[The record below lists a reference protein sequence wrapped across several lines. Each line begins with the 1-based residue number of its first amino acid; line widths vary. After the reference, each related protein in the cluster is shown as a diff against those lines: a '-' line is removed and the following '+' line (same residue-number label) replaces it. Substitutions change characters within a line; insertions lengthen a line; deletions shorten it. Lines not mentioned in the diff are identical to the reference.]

1 MNQDY
6 FKNIDKIKFEGKD
19 SDNPLAYK
27 YYDPS
32 KMVMGKTLKD
42 HFKFAMAYWHSMN
55 DNGADPFGRLTN
67 LYPWNKEKD
76 VMQQAKNRADAAFE
90 FLQKHEDVW
99 GKWVSDEAAKKIK
112 ASL

>member
-27 YYDPS
+27 FYDAD
-32 KMVMGKTLKD
+32 KTVMGKPLKD

-55 DNGADPFGRLTN
+55 DNGADPLEDWTN
-67 LYPWNKEKD
+67 LYPWNKETD
-76 VMQQAKNRADAAFE
+76 VMQQAKNRANAAFE
-90 FLQKHEDVW
+90 FLQKN
-99 GKWVSDEAAKKIK
+99 GI
-112 ASL
+112 